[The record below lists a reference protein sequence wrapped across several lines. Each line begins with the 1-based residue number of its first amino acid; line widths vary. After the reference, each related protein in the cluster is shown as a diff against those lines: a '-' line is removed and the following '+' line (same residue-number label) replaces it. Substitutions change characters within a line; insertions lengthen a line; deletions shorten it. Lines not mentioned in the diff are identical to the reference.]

1 MTKEITTLHSINETS
16 AIEYVQLEKKSIES
30 IIDGGIT
37 NNMPKLREKFC
48 ANNQDLNKDNIREI
62 LSKEEPEK
70 LINKVYNEDELL
82 FVPLVRMD
90 IFDNFKKCGDKFW
103 DWAIKLTNKYE
114 HKLHSPELDK
124 AVLKGI
130 KADKKFNFD
139 DVVEI
144 TEKNASVKSFN
155 VFLELM
161 KKLEEEQSKKPLLP
175 FAKNDEKQNPEEIN
189 KKSSQIFEAIGKII
203 NHYLDSQSPELYKN
217 TNPELLERICEKYE
231 QIAKEFPENI
241 KVCGRE
247 PMLWSLIGYYVT
259 IYKNSDIDDG
269 KQIEFLKVVN
279 LAFNNTTDKNVRK
292 GILKK
297 YSNNICYIPFDI
309 IQKTFESNEED
320 DIRSIVKYLEDRYKI
335 EKDEDLK
342 KYNDSIIKNKDLP
355 IELRKQAFLW
365 FFEEIPENEK
375 SDWCKDHLDE
385 LINQELPE
393 DIQNKRCY
401 ETIFE
406 NCYKY
411 AKDSGNKK
419 TIHSYIFRGKN
430 DKLKKIIEG
439 DITSNEEI
447 VEFISKI
454 TDEKD
459 IDRGVGRAN
468 YLILENESR
477 SSEDL
482 KKISDCF
489 YNLYNDS
496 KEEKTRKA
504 IAEFFVKAIKICD
517 KFGPDKTQFLDRT
530 LDGIKNKKDEFIS
543 TVIKT
548 FNEQGDIE
556 FNALMISSYFRNPI
570 PVSTC
575 DYKKYIDYIWE
586 KRKEIQSNTNISN
599 IIDRTFENISGSQH
613 KEVILYAL
621 QKGWQDNNAH

>member
-1 MTKEITTLHSINETS
+1 MTKEITLHSTEIS
-16 AIEYVQLEKKSIES
+16 AIEYVQPENKTIES
-30 IIDGGIT
+30 IIDEGIT

-48 ANNQDLNKDNIREI
+48 ANDQDLDKDNIRGI

-82 FVPLVRMD
+82 FVPLVQMD
-90 IFDNFKKCGDKFW
+90 IFKNFKKCGDKFW
-103 DWAIKLTNKYE
+103 DWAIKLTKKYE

-144 TEKNASVKSFN
+144 TEKNASVKSFD

-161 KKLEEEQSKKPLLP
+161 QKLEEEQSKKPLLP
-175 FAKNDEKQNPEEIN
+175 FVKNDEKQNPEEIN
-189 KKSSQIFEAIGKII
+189 NKSSKIFEAIEKII
-203 NHYLDSQSPELYKN
+203 NHYLDSKSSELYN
-217 TNPELLERICEKYE
+217 DTNPELLRDICNKYDK
-231 QIAKEFPENI
+231 IAKKFPETI
-241 KVCGRE
+241 EVRGRK
-247 PMLWSLIGYYVT
+247 PMLYSLIGYCVA
-259 IYKNSDIDDG
+259 IWKNSDINNTH
-269 KQIEFLKVVN
+269 KIKFQEVVD
-279 LAFNNTTDKNVRK
+279 LAFEHTNDKNLRK
-292 GILKK
+292 EILKK

-320 DIRSIVKYLEDRYKI
+320 DICLIVQYLKDRYKNK
-335 EKDEDLK
+335 KDENLK
-342 KYNDSIIKNKDLP
+342 KYNDDIIKNKKWS
-355 IELRKQAFLW
+355 IELRAKAFLW
-365 FFEEIPENEK
+365 FLEEIPENEK

-385 LINQELPE
+385 LINQDLPE
-393 DIQNKRCY
+393 NIQNKPYYEKIFKCCY
-401 ETIFE
+401 EHAQ
-406 NCYKY
+406 YS
-411 AKDSGNKK
+411 DNKK
-419 TIHSYIFRGKN
+419 TIHDYIFHGKN
-430 DKLKKIIEG
+430 DNLKKIIEE

-454 TDEKD
+454 KDEKD
-459 IDRGVGRAN
+459 VDRGVGRAN
-468 YLILENESR
+468 YLILENEPR

-489 YNLYNDS
+489 YELYNKS
-496 KEEKTRKA
+496 REEKTRKA

-517 KFGPDKTQFLDRT
+517 QKTEFFDRT

-548 FNEQGDIE
+548 FDEQDDIE
-556 FNALMISSYFRNPI
+556 FNALMISSYFQNPMS
-570 PVSTC
+570 VSTC

-586 KRKEIQSNTNISN
+586 KRKEIQSNTNISS
-599 IIDRTFENISGSQH
+599 IIDRTFENISGPH

-621 QKGWQDNNAH
+621 QKGWRDNNAH

>member
-1 MTKEITTLHSINETS
+1 MTNEIITLHSTNEIS
-16 AIEYVQLEKKSIES
+16 AIGYVQREKKTIES
-30 IIDGGIT
+30 IIDVGIT

-48 ANNQDLNKDNIREI
+48 ANDQDLNKDNIRKI
-62 LSKEEPEK
+62 LSEEEPEK

-82 FVPLVRMD
+82 FVPLVQMD
-90 IFDNFKKCGDKFW
+90 IFKNFKKCGDKFW
-103 DWAIKLTNKYE
+103 DWAIKLTNKYKYE
-114 HKLHSPELDK
+114 LHSPELDK

-144 TEKNASVKSFN
+144 TEKNASVKSFD

-161 KKLEEEQSKKPLLP
+161 QKLEEEQSKKPRLT
-175 FAKNDEKQNPEEIN
+175 FVKNDEKQNPEEIN
-189 KKSSQIFEAIGKII
+189 NKSSKIFEAIEKII
-203 NHYLDSQSPELYKN
+203 NHYLYSQSSELYN
-217 TNPELLERICEKYE
+217 DTNPELLRDICKKYD
-231 QIAKEFPENI
+231 QIAKKFPETI
-241 KVCGRE
+241 EVRGRR
-247 PMLWSLIGYYVT
+247 PMLYSLIGYCVA
-259 IYKNSDIDDG
+259 IWKNSNINNTH
-269 KQIEFLKVVN
+269 KTKFQEVVN
-279 LAFNNTTDKNVRK
+279 LVFEHTNDKNLRK
-292 GILKK
+292 AILEK
-297 YSNNICYIPFDI
+297 YSKDIRYIPFDI
-309 IQKTFESNEED
+309 IKKTFEDNEEG
-320 DIRSIVKYLEDRYKI
+320 DIRLIVQYLEARYKI
-335 EKDEDLK
+335 EKDEALK
-342 KYNDSIIKNKDLP
+342 EYNDNIIKNKKLS
-355 IELRKQAFLW
+355 IELRAKAFLW
-365 FFEEIPENEK
+365 FLEEIPENEK

-393 DIQNKRCY
+393 NIQNNPYY

-419 TIHSYIFRGKN
+419 TIHDYIFHGKN
-430 DKLKKIIEG
+430 DNLKKIIEE

-454 TDEKD
+454 DEKD
-459 IDRGVGRAN
+459 VDRGVGRAN
-468 YLILENESR
+468 YLILENEPR

-496 KEEKTRKA
+496 KEEKTRKN

-517 KFGPDKTQFLDRT
+517 KFGLNKTEFFDRT

-548 FNEQGDIE
+548 FDEQDDIE
-556 FNALMISSYFRNPI
+556 FNARMILSYFQNSMS
-570 PVSTC
+570 VSTC
-575 DYKKYIDYIWE
+575 DYIKYIDYIWE
-586 KRKEIQSNTNISN
+586 KRKEIQQNT
-599 IIDRTFENISGSQH
+599 IDRTLKNISDSN

-621 QKGWQDNNAH
+621 QKGW